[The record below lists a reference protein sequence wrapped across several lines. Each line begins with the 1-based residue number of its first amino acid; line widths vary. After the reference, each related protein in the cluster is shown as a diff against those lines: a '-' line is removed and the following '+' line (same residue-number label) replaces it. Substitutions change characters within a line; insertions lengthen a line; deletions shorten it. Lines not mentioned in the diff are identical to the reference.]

1 MSDLATQMRDTI
13 EPAYGFAAF
22 SPERNAKPQAAVHA
36 AEGGS
41 AAAVPARPTMAS
53 SLATLFTTHI
63 LQDGEI
69 VLLIVKPSAWFILV
83 SPMRFLAA
91 VLIFVIA
98 GVLLGGRLEGKN
110 LLYFI
115 DVGIFLMAGRLM
127 WATLQ
132 WMGQVYVLTDRR
144 ILTLS
149 GIFSIDIF
157 DCPLRKVARTRI
169 AYTTRERVFRLGT
182 IQIIP
187 SSDEMPDSAWQMVA
201 KPAEVH
207 EMLVAT
213 INKSKQGGLV

>member
-1 MSDLATQMRDTI
+1 MSDIGDEIRKAT
-13 EPAYGFAAF
+13 EPA
-22 SPERNAKPQAAVHA
+22 VHP

-41 AAAVPARPTMAS
+41 AAAVPARPAIAT
-53 SLATLFTTHI
+53 SLSTLLTTHI
-63 LQDGEI
+63 IQDGEI
-69 VLLIVKPSAWFILV
+69 VLLFLKPSIWFILV

-98 GVLLGGRLEGKN
+98 GVLLRDPVQTKSLI
-110 LLYFI
+110 YFI
-115 DVGIFLMAGRLM
+115 DAGIFLMAGRVM

-144 ILTLS
+144 ILTIS
-149 GIFSIDIF
+149 GIFSIDVF

-187 SSDEMPDSAWQMVA
+187 SDDDMPDSAWQMVA
-201 KPAEVH
+201 RPMEVH
-207 EMLVAT
+207 EMLVAA
-213 INKSKQGGLV
+213 INKSKQGGLGA

>member
-1 MSDLATQMRDTI
+1 MSENGVKARD
-13 EPAYGFAAF
+13 AFDAACGFAAF
-22 SPERNAKPQAAVHA
+22 SPNHIAKPQAGIHA
-36 AEGGS
+36 AEG
-41 AAAVPARPTMAS
+41 APAVVVPARPAMTS
-53 SLATLFTTHI
+53 SLATLFTSHI

-69 VLLIVKPSAWFILV
+69 VLLILKPSMWFILV
-83 SPMRFLAA
+83 STMRFLAGILILVIA
-91 VLIFVIA
+91 AALLDERLPKYMVYVDAGIFV
-98 GVLLGGRLEGKN
+98 
-110 LLYFI
+110 
-115 DVGIFLMAGRLM
+115 MAGRVM

-144 ILTLS
+144 IITLS
-149 GIFSIDIF
+149 GVFSIDVF

-187 SSDEMPDSAWQMVA
+187 SSDEMPDSAWQMIA

-213 INKSKQGGLV
+213 INKSKQGGLNVT

>member
-1 MSDLATQMRDTI
+1 MRVKLDKFQEPPYATGT
-13 EPAYGFAAF
+13 GV
-22 SPERNAKPQAAVHA
+22 KPQPAVHA

-41 AAAVPARPTMAS
+41 AAAVPARPTISS
-53 SLATLFTTHI
+53 SLATLFTSHI

-69 VLLIVKPSAWFILV
+69 VLLILKPSAWYILV

-115 DVGIFLMAGRLM
+115 DIGIFLITGRLM

-149 GIFSIDIF
+149 GIFTIDVF

-187 SSDEMPDSAWQMVA
+187 TADDMPDSHWQMVA
-201 KPAEVH
+201 KPTEVH

-213 INKSKQGGLV
+213 INKSKQGGLGCA